1 MKIAPIDIAHKSFS
15 KKMLGFDQDEVI
27 EFLRDVADQ
36 MEEII
41 RERNSLKEGL
51 REKDLSIMEYRD
63 RDETLKATI
72 TTATR
77 MSEQIRTDAER
88 ESKLIIADAQQKAEM
103 MIKDAKD
110 SLKRIYQEIAE
121 VKRARIQFEASLRS
135 LLHGHMA
142 MLDQGS
148 TILPEI
154 GANSVLNSAGANPM
168 QQTPAQYL
176 SQANANSINTGSSV
190 NTAAPL
196 QQSTHQNVQ
205 QSNSPLSSTQAQAY
219 VQQNQMASQNMAAQP
234 APRSAV
240 RPEGEASMNRAFVH
254 NPIQPS
260 NSLAINTNP
269 NVKNRAPVSPLSQG

>member
-148 TILPEI
+148 TMLPEI

-176 SQANANSINTGSSV
+176 SQANSNLGQSVANMNASGH
-190 NTAAPL
+190 
-196 QQSTHQNVQ
+196 QHQSVQ
-205 QSNSPLSSTQAQAY
+205 QSNSPLSSSQAQAY
-219 VQQNQMASQNMAAQP
+219 TQQNQVVQQNMAAQA
-234 APRSAV
+234 APRSTTRTESDVPA
-240 RPEGEASMNRAFVH
+240 NRAFVH
-254 NPIQPS
+254 NPIQSS
-260 NSLAINTNP
+260 NSIAINTNP
-269 NVKNRAPVSPLSQG
+269 NVKNRAPISPLSQG